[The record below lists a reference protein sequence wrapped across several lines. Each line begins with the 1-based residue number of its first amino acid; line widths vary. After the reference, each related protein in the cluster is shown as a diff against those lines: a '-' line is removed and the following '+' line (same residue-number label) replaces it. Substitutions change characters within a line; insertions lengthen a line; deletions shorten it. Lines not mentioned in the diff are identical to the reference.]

1 MKRWSSLFFLPTV
14 LISVLLITP
23 QAFGAKSVAK
33 VTSYKGDVVIL
44 SDGQF
49 IQVTKAG
56 MDLKDGDRVQTKE
69 GEAEVAFWD
78 GSVMKVSPFTSTMV
92 QEREE
97 ESGWLFKSKTLARRL
112 TVFVG
117 KLGFKSGSSPTKNF
131 LQTPTA
137 ICGLRGSEAD
147 FGTDGFKN
155 FLNQISGGSDTIGEF
170 ARGFFQN
177 PGPGAAANNPV
188 FQQMA
193 SAYQSYQQALQ
204 SGSALD
210 KANAELAGLQ
220 AIKAAAESLQNNP
233 DPTVKNQANT
243 VLNETN
249 TKIQQKQQEI
259 SQIPTTV
266 GGTTTSTGETTS
278 GTVAEAT
285 RPPITIPPLTLP
297 STLFPTTT
305 TSRPVSGFGP

>member
-1 MKRWSSLFFLPTV
+1 M
-14 LISVLLITP
+14 LLITS

-33 VTSYKGDVVIL
+33 ITSYKGNVVIL

-49 IQVTKAG
+49 TNVTKAG

-69 GEAEVAFWD
+69 GPAEVAFWD
-78 GSVMKVSPFTSTMV
+78 GSVMKISPFTSTMV

-97 ESGWLFKSKTLARRL
+97 ESGWLFKSKTL
-112 TVFVG
+112 
-117 KLGFKSGSSPTKNF
+117 KSGSSPTKNF

-170 ARGFFQN
+170 ARGFFPE
-177 PGPGAAANNPV
+177 PGPWCGREQPGL
-188 FQQMA
+188 
-193 SAYQSYQQALQ
+193 SADGLGLSDNQQALQ
-204 SGSALD
+204 SGSAID

-266 GGTTTSTGETTS
+266 GGTTTSAGESTS

-285 RPPITIPPLTLP
+285 RPPTTIPPLTLP
-297 STLFPTTT
+297 STLFPTTHHEPACQ
-305 TSRPVSGFGP
+305 RIRALRGMNPGDHP